1 MLKVVDG
8 HLTTEA
14 LILNRDN
21 SVTIAGVTAE
31 KWQRKYEVALSQNI
45 EDYDPNRK
53 PEGYL
58 EAPLAYGQYC
68 KSFHHL
74 FCLVSLNLIN

>member
-1 MLKVVDG
+1 MLKVVEG

-21 SVTIAGVTAE
+21 SLTIAGSTAE
-31 KWQRKYEVALSQNI
+31 AWQRRYEFNLRQTI
-45 EDYDPNRK
+45 GEYDLNRK

-58 EAPLAYGQYC
+58 EAPLAYG
-68 KSFHHL
+68 KLALRSKL
-74 FCLVSLNLIN
+74 